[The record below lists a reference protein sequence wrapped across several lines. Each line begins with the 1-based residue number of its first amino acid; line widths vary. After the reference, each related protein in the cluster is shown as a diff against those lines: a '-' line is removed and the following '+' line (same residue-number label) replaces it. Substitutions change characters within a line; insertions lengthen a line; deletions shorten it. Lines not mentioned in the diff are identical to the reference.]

1 MTNKLTIP
9 AGTLKKGQLVK
20 IKLTMSLI
28 ETTVTIAPITLLSTK
43 EQFINW
49 IYGNYSVYDDN
60 LVDLMQNG
68 DIQLKFLDEYG
79 LPEDT
84 EL

>member
-1 MTNKLTIP
+1 MATD
-9 AGTLKKGQLVK
+9 
-20 IKLTMSLI
+20 
-28 ETTVTIAPITLLSTK
+28 PITLLSTK
-43 EQFINW
+43 EQFIIW
-49 IYGNYSVYDDN
+49 LYRNYSVYDDN

-68 DIQLKFLDEYG
+68 NIQLKFLDEYG

>member
-1 MTNKLTIP
+1 MNKLTLP
-9 AGTLKKGQLVK
+9 AGTLKKGQGAK

-28 ETTVTIAPITLLSTK
+28 ETTVTITPITLLSTK
-43 EQFINW
+43 EQFIIW
-49 IYGNYSVYDDN
+49 LYRNYSVYDDN

>member
-1 MTNKLTIP
+1 MTDINVPPRDFK
-9 AGTLKKGQLVK
+9 
-20 IKLTMSLI
+20 
-28 ETTVTIAPITLLSTK
+28 PITLLSAK
-43 EQFINW
+43 NQFIYW
-49 IYGNYSVYDDN
+49 LYENYTVNDDN

-68 DIQLKFLDEYG
+68 DIQLNFLDEYG